1 MLFDARDQER
11 IRIFNG
17 ELRRE
22 RILRLETTADPRSS
36 MFSDFAADFAAL
48 APMVR
53 IEAGAVDASGLP
65 GILIDEAWRYHAIPL
80 SAELDPFL
88 HLLGLLDQGEPPF
101 SQALRGRL
109 EAIDAA
115 GFLQVFIAPHC
126 PFCPQVV
133 QQIVALPLASAQLKV
148 AVIDGTLF
156 PEMAQEAKVRSAPTV
171 ILDGEYRWAGQV
183 QLEELVETLVLR
195 DATKLDEAALVDMLK
210 EGNATQLAQMMLR
223 RRLILPAFPTL
234 LGHAEWSVRL
244 GAMVT
249 MEEIADQDP
258 GVAQQAIE
266 PLWRLMESAPE
277 AIRGDLIYLLGQ
289 LGDTATLKRLQEMLT
304 IESGDE
310 LREVLEE
317 ALAALE
323 RKARA

>member
-1 MLFDARDQER
+1 MLFDPRDQER

-17 ELRRE
+17 ELRRK
-22 RILRLETTADPRSS
+22 RTLRLDITADPRS
-36 MFSDFAADFAAL
+36 MRFSDFAADFAEL

-53 IEAGAVDASGLP
+53 IEPRTIASSKAP
-65 GILIDEAWRYHAIPL
+65 AILIDESWRYHAIPF

-88 HLLGLLDQGEPPF
+88 HLLGLLDRGEPPF
-101 SQALRGRL
+101 SQTLRRRL
-109 EAIDAA
+109 EAITAT

-133 QQIVALPLASAQLKV
+133 QQIVGLPLASAQLKV

-156 PEMAQEAKVRSAPTV
+156 PEMAQEANVRSAPTV
-171 ILDGEYRWAGQV
+171 IIDGEYRWAGQV
-183 QLEELVETLVLR
+183 QLEELVGTLVLR
-195 DATKLDEAALVDMLK
+195 DATKLDQTALVGMLK
-210 EGNATQLAQMMLR
+210 EGNASQLAQMMLS
-223 RRLILPAFPTL
+223 RRLILPAFPSL
-234 LGHAEWSVRL
+234 LGHSEWSVRL

-249 MEEIADQDP
+249 LEEIADRDP
-258 GVAQQAIE
+258 NLAQQAIE

-277 AIRGDLIYLLGQ
+277 STRGDLIYLLGQ
-289 LGDTATLKRLQEMLT
+289 LGDAATLKRLQEILI
-304 IESGDE
+304 IESSDE

-323 RKARA
+323 HKARS